1 MGRQE
6 TTRKTTKNHAAVH
19 GNAVKQEFVEEFD
32 GNMAH
37 LGIIPKS
44 LERLVK
50 AMGAIPA
57 VAKATADKIAILIQT
72 AIRKDLTERRKEI
85 DKTRKAKKL
94 YQQHACGRSEEAERQ
109 QESEVMGLQGEGE
122 SPSPGVPHIAQ
133 LQLP

>member
-94 YQQHACGRSEEAERQ
+94 YACGRSEEAERQ

-122 SPSPGVPHIAQ
+122 SPSPGAARIAQ